1 MGNGDCTKV
10 YVGSGDPATEPC
22 VAAPSTPAARLVPE
36 GARSPRG
43 SLILPGVRFLA
54 VAVASTLAVSVVLR
68 IASGAAAPQWSR
80 EGLILVSLSGDSSV
94 VMVSSE
100 TGSTVA
106 TFPVSLGPHE
116 IVTSIDRRLAFVAN
130 AGSGPGGTA
139 GRSVSLLDLSDR
151 RTQRTFDLGAIY
163 EKPHDVRVSRNNAIL
178 WIACAPARAVLEIDV
193 KTGNVL
199 KTWTTKADGGWFV
212 EVTPDGKKLYVPHLE
227 GKSVSAISRTTGAV
241 KTVVDGGAMSGIDVR
256 PDGREVWVIAHEQ
269 KRVQIISTATD
280 QVVGS
285 IELPAADFGRLTFT
299 PDGRQV
305 LLIQGT
311 RLALINVAQRQHV
324 ATIDLPSA
332 GKVISVSPR
341 GDFLAVS
348 HPSDNRL
355 SVIDVA
361 ARKVARSFPVGP
373 VPDGV
378 MWVR

>member
-1 MGNGDCTKV
+1 M
-10 YVGSGDPATEPC
+10 
-22 VAAPSTPAARLVPE
+22 
-36 GARSPRG
+36 
-43 SLILPGVRFLA
+43 RFLA
-54 VAVASTLAVSVVLR
+54 VAVASTLAVSVALR

-100 TGSTVA
+100 TGATVA

-116 IVTSIDRRLAFVAN
+116 IVTSIDRRFAFVAN

-151 RTQRTFDLGAIY
+151 KTQRTFDLGAIY

-199 KTWTTKADGGWFV
+199 KAWTTKADGGWFV

-280 QVVGS
+280 KVVGS
-285 IELPAADFGRLTFT
+285 VELPAADFGRLAFT

-311 RLALINVAQRQHV
+311 RVALINVAKRQHV

-332 GKVISVSPR
+332 GKVISVSPK